1 MKSGDKMAGIKSKQ
15 FFYKNTIKW
24 NEERKGTLS
33 SLDKPDIEI
42 ATPPEFR
49 GHHGIWTPEDL
60 LVASVNSCIMTTFL
74 YYAQKEHL
82 DFIGYESS
90 AEGILERVGDVFMIS
105 YVSVKP
111 IITIRNREDTDRIK
125 RIIEMSDKNCLISDS
140 VKSKVEV
147 IAEIKID

>member
-1 MKSGDKMAGIKSKQ
+1 
-15 FFYKNTIKW
+15 
-24 NEERKGTLS
+24 
-33 SLDKPDIEI
+33 
-42 ATPPEFR
+42 
-49 GHHGIWTPEDL
+49 
-60 LVASVNSCIMTTFL
+60 MTTFL